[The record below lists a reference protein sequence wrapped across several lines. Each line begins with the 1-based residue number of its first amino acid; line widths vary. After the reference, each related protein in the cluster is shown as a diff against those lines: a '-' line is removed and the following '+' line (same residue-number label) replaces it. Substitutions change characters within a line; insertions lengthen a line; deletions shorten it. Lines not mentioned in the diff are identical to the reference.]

1 MLEETAAIRVV
12 HVRSDVERTRARHG
26 DRVDVVV
33 ALVLDVVV
41 VGVVVVDDDNAV
53 VDLVDVVDAVAV
65 NDGGHHVGLRRRQL
79 DVLHTIVA
87 VAHLVVI
94 SVGLAMRLLLF
105 LVLMIASAI
114 ATTSGVVVR
123 VIVLTVIMQ
132 LLLLLL
138 KQKLLLLLLLLVML
152 TMLTVILFELCCVLT
167 RILACRYRAVLVRR
181 ALIALAQQNGAKLFV
196 KIVC

>member
-138 KQKLLLLLLLLVML
+138 KQKLLLLLLVML